1 MTVYTAAGAQ
11 TPGPEPTSGSQ
22 LEEIIV
28 TANKR
33 AEREGDVAM
42 SITAVSGAR
51 LDELGIHDVT
61 DLQKVTPGLT
71 VTTTYNSTPVYTIR
85 GVGYFENSLAI
96 SPAVSVYT
104 NEIPL
109 PYSS

>member
-1 MTVYTAAGAQ
+1 MKIVINAGLWAWCALAIGGFSPALAQTAADQ
-11 TPGPEPTSGSQ
+11 SGSQ
-22 LEEIIV
+22 LTEIIV

-61 DLQKVTPGLT
+61 DLQKVTPGSDGDDH
-71 VTTTYNSTPVYTIR
+71 VQQHP
-85 GVGYFENSLAI
+85 GVHHSRRWLF
-96 SPAVSVYT
+96 
-104 NEIPL
+104 
-109 PYSS
+109 